1 LFGNDIKDNICTLI
15 TFADGQTPPVLAGLE
30 ALEHKSLPYDLYFTF
45 NNSALF
51 AENTATDQNNLSS
64 TFWEMGMR
72 SCKSFFDHLVTLQT
86 KSLVLTSEVLAQ
98 RQRLE
103 NTVQHLYEEID
114 CGLSKIN
121 VLEQEIHIFTA

>member
-1 LFGNDIKDNICTLI
+1 VTCKI
-15 TFADGQTPPVLAGLE
+15 TCKAVSCKL
-30 ALEHKSLPYDLYFTF
+30 
-45 NNSALF
+45 
-51 AENTATDQNNLSS
+51 
-64 TFWEMGMR
+64 

-86 KSLVLTSEVLAQ
+86 KSLLLPSE

-121 VLEQEIHIFTA
+121 VLEQEIHIFTRYKREIRENKDAVFSAYKAELLNVKYNS